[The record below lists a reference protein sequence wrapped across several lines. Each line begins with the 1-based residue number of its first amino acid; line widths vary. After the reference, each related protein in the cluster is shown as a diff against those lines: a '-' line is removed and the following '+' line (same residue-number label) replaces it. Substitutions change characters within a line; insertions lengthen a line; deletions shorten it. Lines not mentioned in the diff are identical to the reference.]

1 MQERRRIKSII
12 LKVKKSIFRYANMK
26 SNFKM
31 VLFYTGLSKPLF
43 EWLLKYVPNKIVW
56 KKLKLEDHLL
66 GHKCCTSVPGRLQ
79 LLADE
84 QQYRSINGLKQVRRP
99 APLKETVQMRMVKA
113 FWSRRRTT
121 LDMLTARV
129 SQWNGKVESTL
140 RAVQLALYTVV
151 LHTAQIGA
159 RIV

>member
-26 SNFKM
+26 SNLKM

-66 GHKCCTSVPGRLQ
+66 MTLVKLRRGITNEDLAYRFRVTSGTVSKILRIWIVK
-79 LLADE
+79 LAAFSAKYLIYWPEKMALRKNLPKVFKGKFSKSVAVIDCME
-84 QQYRSINGLKQVRRP
+84 IFNDRSFDLNTR
-99 APLKETVQMRMVKA
+99 A
-113 FWSRRRTT
+113 RT
-121 LDMLTARV
+121 
-129 SQWNGKVESTL
+129 
-140 RAVQLALYTVV
+140 
-151 LHTAQIGA
+151 
-159 RIV
+159 